1 MQSKNA
7 EDIDVKAFVK
17 AWADGRHLDITGP
30 KERIAIFKEEFE
42 ALTQRTKQDCGGG
55 KMADKIKEKANK
67 MRSMSDKELVDIIR
81 LLENNCKVYLNN
93 LNTYSSIVKELT
105 EVKENLIEFEEE

>member
-42 ALTQRTKQDCGGG
+42 ALTQRTKQDCG
-55 KMADKIKEKANK
+55 
-67 MRSMSDKELVDIIR
+67 
-81 LLENNCKVYLNN
+81 
-93 LNTYSSIVKELT
+93 
-105 EVKENLIEFEEE
+105 